1 MLASFNYFKQIESPN
16 MYLCNPDLR
25 PICTLNGRDRHV
37 IIRFNDLS
45 ELTFIVDKTKDI
57 SEKDFNRIQT
67 KRLIYLEDIGWFQ
80 ITQAQEITEGDACY
94 KNVTAQSHQIAF
106 QDRGFIS
113 EDRAYMFYNPNDP
126 TDRLYES
133 TNAAAMPSVVGQL
146 VQQCGLK
153 LADNLFVEYE
163 PARDYEQWTLIY
175 VPDVL
180 KFKAKNYSQ
189 MYVSDDESN
198 VVRHFSDNTSF
209 GYTFMINDVQTAFDI
224 IFDFDFLHHTIKVKT
239 LDEVVIPTDICL
251 SFDNLVNT
259 ITLEENSEDIT
270 TVLTCEGGD
279 LDITTVNPMGTNYIV
294 DFQYYMKEMDTDGNA
309 YPWMSKELI
318 QAIKDWRVIYDSE
331 VEGYGELV
339 LKLQTLYMEQNDV
352 ADDLQF
358 ANLRVTDIKEAVDQY
373 VTAENKNSVAQM
385 PIIVEEVETGN
396 KSLSSSSAYYSQ
408 AFSESSSIRCYI
420 NEPTLRVS
428 GSGASA
434 SYTYNFS
441 GSNKTGTPASMI
453 SSYIVPPE
461 EGDDP
466 ADCYLYFN
474 DGDTSS
480 YCKLVIASEIVA
492 AKDKIGDDGI
502 SIAIADGMS
511 GYVEFDEITFR
522 VENNRGDITV
532 YDNDTG
538 VLIPRVTGHTD
549 YFDYD
554 GCRHMVMKT
563 ADDFVTIERFYV
575 SGFTRHTVYGM
586 LTGSNGWQVLWEK
599 EALRLEALSKAW
611 QDEIDKVLAEVSV
624 INEKCNI
631 QKYIKAQDDKLYD
644 ELYLYW
650 IEGTYTNDNLS
661 ADDDTSMAD
670 RISLAR
676 ELMEC
681 GETEL
686 EKAAQPT
693 FTLTID
699 AVNFIRLIEY
709 VDFTNQLQ
717 LGRTIT
723 IEKDDKTF
731 YFPALMAIEFDL
743 DGEDNFVLTLSNA
756 ANPSDT
762 AFTIADLLKETS
774 DISRTVNS
782 NWADLTDYSKH
793 KDVINSLIEDPLNR
807 ALRTMQEGMSNQQF
821 VIDSTGILGRRYTD
835 DSQTSFQDKQ
845 VRLINNL
852 LVFTDDNWKTVKT
865 ALGDIEGYG
874 YGLAAEVIIGSF
886 ILGDNLQIGS
896 ESGKVTIDNNGIVV
910 YDGAISIYSGRDRIF
925 YVDNSGNLQIKGY
938 STDSDLS
945 DVKQEF
951 TIANGELRSE
961 IEETYATKVSVSS
974 LIEQSS
980 DKILLQVSQTY
991 ATQSSLA
998 QLRVKAD
1005 AIEATVETVEEDY
1018 AKKEEGTQGVNRFSY
1033 KLTSTAFQLT
1043 SNDTV
1048 VFDVTGTQAKLFGF
1062 TVNDNCIYNG
1072 RESLEDSEHTG
1083 VYIGTDGISLGLDDE
1098 GNPKIYMDSEGNF
1111 RALDATIFGNATL
1124 ADCVIENSFTANNA
1138 SIASLYATN
1147 LYLNSVNFLDSSYT
1161 ITTGNFGQNT
1171 ITATVSMTDYLN
1183 KTIAITCTNRNG
1195 INYSLQKTRS
1205 FVINWTGSNGIFGS
1219 GSGSITVTIPAGSYR
1234 RTATLGGNYN
1244 SYTFSFA
1251 SSNSTTLTFSEDGEE
1266 GFIFNGSILPSINNA
1281 YSLGDASYAW
1291 NSLQVVNI
1299 NGAPYNNGA
1308 SDIRLKKDI
1317 EQIPAKLA
1325 EHIIYGL
1332 IPKSYK
1338 FINKK
1343 TPRTRLGFVAQE
1355 VEELLK
1361 SLGYTSADIAIVN
1374 KSHPELPDSDIN
1386 NIYSIDYLNL
1396 IAPIVKVLQT
1406 QNERIEVLE
1415 NMGK

>member
-1 MLASFNYFKQIESPN
+1 MLF
-16 MYLCNPDLR
+16 
-25 PICTLNGRDRHV
+25 
-37 IIRFNDLS
+37 
-45 ELTFIVDKTKDI
+45 
-57 SEKDFNRIQT
+57 
-67 KRLIYLEDIGWFQ
+67 
-80 ITQAQEITEGDACY
+80 
-94 KNVTAQSHQIAF
+94 
-106 QDRGFIS
+106 
-113 EDRAYMFYNPNDP
+113 
-126 TDRLYES
+126 
-133 TNAAAMPSVVGQL
+133 
-146 VQQCGLK
+146 
-153 LADNLFVEYE
+153 
-163 PARDYEQWTLIY
+163 
-175 VPDVL
+175 
-180 KFKAKNYSQ
+180 
-189 MYVSDDESN
+189 
-198 VVRHFSDNTSF
+198 
-209 GYTFMINDVQTAFDI
+209 
-224 IFDFDFLHHTIKVKT
+224 
-239 LDEVVIPTDICL
+239 
-251 SFDNLVNT
+251 
-259 ITLEENSEDIT
+259 
-270 TVLTCEGGD
+270 
-279 LDITTVNPMGTNYIV
+279 
-294 DFQYYMKEMDTDGNA
+294 
-309 YPWMSKELI
+309 
-318 QAIKDWRVIYDSE
+318 
-331 VEGYGELV
+331 
-339 LKLQTLYMEQNDV
+339 
-352 ADDLQF
+352 
-358 ANLRVTDIKEAVDQY
+358 
-373 VTAENKNSVAQM
+373 
-385 PIIVEEVETGN
+385 
-396 KSLSSSSAYYSQ
+396 
-408 AFSESSSIRCYI
+408 
-420 NEPTLRVS
+420 
-428 GSGASA
+428 
-434 SYTYNFS
+434 TYN
-441 GSNKTGTPASMI
+441 
-453 SSYIVPPE
+453 
-461 EGDDP
+461 
-466 ADCYLYFN
+466 
-474 DGDTSS
+474 
-480 YCKLVIASEIVA
+480 
-492 AKDKIGDDGI
+492 
-502 SIAIADGMS
+502 
-511 GYVEFDEITFR
+511 
-522 VENNRGDITV
+522 
-532 YDNDTG
+532 
-538 VLIPRVTGHTD
+538 
-549 YFDYD
+549 
-554 GCRHMVMKT
+554 
-563 ADDFVTIERFYV
+563 
-575 SGFTRHTVYGM
+575 
-586 LTGSNGWQVLWEK
+586 
-599 EALRLEALSKAW
+599 
-611 QDEIDKVLAEVSV
+611 
-624 INEKCNI
+624 
-631 QKYIKAQDDKLYD
+631 IKAQDDKLYD
-644 ELYLYW
+644 ELYYYW

-1083 VYIGTDGISLGLDDE
+1083 VYIGTDGISLGLKDGMAAVSMSED
-1098 GNPKIYMDSEGNF
+1098 GMFVAYNAAIYGLGEFSS
-1111 RALDATIFGNATL
+1111 L
-1124 ADCVIENSFTANNA
+1124 AAENA
-1138 SIASLYATN
+1138 SVTN
-1147 LYLNSVNFLDSSYT
+1147 LNCS
-1161 ITTGNFGQNT
+1161 
-1171 ITATVSMTDYLN
+1171 
-1183 KTIAITCTNRNG
+1183 
-1195 INYSLQKTRS
+1195 
-1205 FVINWTGSNGIFGS
+1205 
-1219 GSGSITVTIPAGSYR
+1219 SITVTALYLDDKVIESKSGSGTNV
-1234 RTATLGGNYN
+1234 TATLSYYLDSGRYRVRVTLSRTCTTNQYFTVIWYINNRSGMPDRYEMTITVRSGSTMGESSSTYN
-1244 SYTFSFA
+1244 SNSYGYGCYFKNTGTKTMQISSGGTIPGFYFSDSLLPDA
-1251 SSNSTTLTFSEDGEE
+1251 SNIDLGSVSSSWNQGYINDLFVTNINDSEYIASDSDVRLKRNIKELNDNFSEN
-1266 GFIFNGSILPSINNA
+1266 F
-1281 YSLGDASYAW
+1281 
-1291 NSLQVVNI
+1291 
-1299 NGAPYNNGA
+1299 
-1308 SDIRLKKDI
+1308 
-1317 EQIPAKLA
+1317 
-1325 EHIIYGL
+1325 IYGL
-1332 IPKSYK
+1332 SPVSYVFK
-1338 FINKK
+1338 RDKAN
-1343 TPRTRLGFVAQE
+1343 RLRLGFIAQD
-1355 VEELLK
+1355 VEAILK
-1361 SLGYTSADIAIVN
+1361 PLNNSS
-1374 KSHPELPDSDIN
+1374 SDIPIIGKVHSRDALKDESDFYTLN
-1386 NIYSIDYLNL
+1386 YLDI
-1396 IAPIVKVLQT
+1396 IAPLVQVVQQ
-1406 QNERIEVLE
+1406 QNKRIKILE
-1415 NMGK
+1415 NLLSDKWN